1 MQKLI
6 IKGSKPLRGEISIQG
21 AKNSVLPIL
30 ASTVL
35 LTGETV
41 LENCP
46 ALSDVFCACRILSQL
61 GVKATINGNT
71 AVLECNQNDD
81 AEISEELMLKMR
93 SSIIFLGATLGA
105 KGRCTLYYPGGCELG
120 PRPIDMH
127 ISALRK
133 MGVRITEKHGAL
145 ICDAP
150 GGITGT
156 KINLPFPSV
165 GATENIILAAA
176 KAKGETIIYNAAREP
191 EIKDLANFLNKC
203 GAKIK
208 NAGQSKIIIEG
219 VAKLSG
225 CEYSIMPDRIAAG
238 TYIAAIAATR
248 GEGIINRVNSEDME
262 SFLPVFE
269 QMGCKLY
276 PYSNKIY
283 INAAHK
289 LSSVK
294 TIRTMP
300 HPGFP
305 TDIQA
310 ITMAVL
316 AKAQG
321 TSVFVENI
329 FESRFRHVDALC
341 KMGAD
346 IRVEGKAAIIEGV
359 DELSGARVGSTDL
372 RGGAALVVAALSAAG
387 KSEIYEI
394 SHIDRGYEAIE
405 NYLTALG
412 ADIKR
417 EHILKK
423 DF

>member
-6 IKGSKPLRGEISIQG
+6 IEGNKPLHGEISVQG

-30 ASTVL
+30 ASAVL
-35 LTGETV
+35 LSGKTH
-41 LENCP
+41 LQNCP
-46 ALSDVFCACRILSQL
+46 AISDVFCACRILSAL
-61 GVKATINGNT
+61 GVKACVDGNEIS
-71 AVLECNQNDD
+71 LERSDD
-81 AEISEELMLKMR
+81 GGTEISEELMMKMR
-93 SSIIFLGATLGA
+93 SSIIFLGAVLGSA
-105 KGRCTLYYPGGCELG
+105 GKCTLYYPGGCELG

-127 ISALRK
+127 IAALKK
-133 MGVRITEKHGAL
+133 MGVRINESHGAL
-145 ICDAP
+145 ICDSP
-150 GGITGT
+150 NGIFGA

-165 GATENIILAAA
+165 GATENILLAAV
-176 KAKGETIIYNAAREP
+176 KAKGETIICNAAKEP
-191 EIKDLANFLNKC
+191 EIKDLAAFLNKC

-219 VAKLSG
+219 VEKLNG

-238 TYIAAIAATR
+238 TYIGAIAATR
-248 GEGIINRVNSEDME
+248 GEGIIDKVNYEDME
-262 SFLPVFE
+262 SFLPIYE

-276 PYSNKIY
+276 SYSNKIY
-283 INAAHK
+283 INAAK
-289 LSSVK
+289 RLSSVK

-316 AKAQG
+316 AKASG

-329 FESRFRHVDALC
+329 FESRFRHVDAMC

-359 DELSGARVGSTDL
+359 DELSGARVCATDL
-372 RGGAALVVAALSAAG
+372 RSGAALAIAALSASG
-387 KSEIYEI
+387 RSEICEI

-405 NYLTALG
+405 DYLTALG
-412 ADIKR
+412 ANIKR
-417 EHILKK
+417 E
-423 DF
+423 

>member
-6 IKGSKPLRGEISIQG
+6 IQGNKPLHGEISVQG

-35 LTGETV
+35 LSGKTH
-41 LENCP
+41 LLNCP
-46 ALSDVFCACRILSQL
+46 NLSDVFCACRILSAL
-61 GVKATINGNT
+61 GVKAYVNKNEIFIEHSDEIGT
-71 AVLECNQNDD
+71 
-81 AEISEELMLKMR
+81 EISEELMMKMR
-93 SSIIFLGATLGA
+93 SSIIFLGAALGA
-105 KGRCTLYYPGGCELG
+105 KGKCTLYYPGGCELG

-127 ISALRK
+127 IAALKK
-133 MGVRITEKHGAL
+133 MGVRINESHGAL
-145 ICDAP
+145 ICDSP
-150 GGITGT
+150 NGIFGA

-165 GATENIILAAA
+165 GATENILLAAV
-176 KAKGETIIYNAAREP
+176 KAKGETVIYNAAKEP
-191 EIKDLANFLNKC
+191 EIKDLAAFLNKC

-208 NAGQSKIIIEG
+208 NAGQSKIIIDG
-219 VAKLSG
+219 VENLVG

-248 GEGIINRVNSEDME
+248 GEGIINEVCVDDME
-262 SFLPVFE
+262 SFLPIYE

-283 INAAHK
+283 INAAK
-289 LSSVK
+289 ALSGVK

-316 AKAQG
+316 AKAAG

-329 FESRFRHVDALC
+329 FESRFRHVDAMC

-359 DELSGARVGSTDL
+359 DELSGANVYATDL
-372 RGGAALVVAALSAAG
+372 RSGAALAVAALSAYG
-387 KSEIYEI
+387 QSEIYEI
-394 SHIDRGYEAIE
+394 SHIDRGYEAFE
-405 NYLTALG
+405 DYLAALG
-412 ADIKR
+412 ANIKR
-417 EHILKK
+417 E
-423 DF
+423 